1 MSGIQLGRRLGQ
13 DVGLRAQHKRVGIVC
28 GLLSLAVAVIGCAPI
43 GASVGPTWTVKHL
56 ALPTSYHGGGI
67 PGPLVS
73 DVWCVAPEMCMAVG
87 GFDNPSLTLDGPFAN
102 EWNGRSW
109 ALKSM
114 PSPAGAKVS
123 ATFAVSC
130 TTASACTAVG
140 YSAGKANPA
149 SLAERWNGLKWSIE
163 PTPNPPKQTNDALSD
178 VACPAS
184 HLCLAAGYVRGSN
197 GHWPL
202 FAEKWNGS
210 KWSLMTLPSP
220 AGAVQSNVEA
230 MSCATTTAC
239 VVIGNYGTTTTSAR
253 KGNFISAW
261 SGGAWTTKV
270 IQLASKSAFI
280 RDVSCTSATTCT
292 AVGSD
297 LTGSSPA
304 VVLRWTGGA
313 WSLQN
318 FANSSAYVLGVSC
331 TASNLCTAV
340 GASSAHKMW
349 AELWNGKSW
358 MSSQPAA
365 LPGTMAGNLALS
377 CWSGLQCMA
386 VGSVD
391 NKSAISSFAERS

>member
-1 MSGIQLGRRLGQ
+1 
-13 DVGLRAQHKRVGIVC
+13 
-28 GLLSLAVAVIGCAPI
+28 
-43 GASVGPTWTVKHL
+43 
-56 ALPTSYHGGGI
+56 
-67 PGPLVS
+67 
-73 DVWCVAPEMCMAVG
+73 
-87 GFDNPSLTLDGPFAN
+87 
-102 EWNGRSW
+102 
-109 ALKSM
+109 
-114 PSPAGAKVS
+114 
-123 ATFAVSC
+123 
-130 TTASACTAVG
+130 
-140 YSAGKANPA
+140 
-149 SLAERWNGLKWSIE
+149 
-163 PTPNPPKQTNDALSD
+163 
-178 VACPAS
+178 
-184 HLCLAAGYVRGSN
+184 
-197 GHWPL
+197 
-202 FAEKWNGS
+202 
-210 KWSLMTLPSP
+210 
-220 AGAVQSNVEA
+220 
-230 MSCATTTAC
+230 
-239 VVIGNYGTTTTSAR
+239 
-253 KGNFISAW
+253 
-261 SGGAWTTKV
+261 V